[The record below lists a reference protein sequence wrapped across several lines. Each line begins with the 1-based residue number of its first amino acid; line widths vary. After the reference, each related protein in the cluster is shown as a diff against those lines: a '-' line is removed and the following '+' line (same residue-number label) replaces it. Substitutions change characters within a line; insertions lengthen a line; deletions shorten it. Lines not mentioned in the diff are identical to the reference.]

1 MQMPALINSRAP
13 PTQTLILTAIS
24 RMVPD
29 ARPVPQNAR
38 PAFCTQPHGERL
50 RLPAGLPA
58 LRIDEESLLPEDAA
72 IMPAA
77 AARKPLLR

>member
-1 MQMPALINSRAP
+1 MQMPALISSRAANSDADP
-13 PTQTLILTAIS
+13 DRHFAHGA
-24 RMVPD
+24 D
-29 ARPVPQNAR
+29 ARPVRQNAR
-38 PAFCTQPHGERL
+38 PACCTQPHGDRL